1 MLPHTLNN
9 FLLLIS
15 LFVQCYGKATK
26 SFCFKKIY
34 WGFEYFNFRTI
45 FLCVCA
51 FLSRLPKNIYLY
63 MFFKSDHRMNE
74 WVRRGK
80 NWNIYLSGKC
90 KKKCFSTLTRV
101 QTSCRVITSH
111 FTQYDTLNPF
121 HSAAVWVWN
130 NWLGRKFSYR

>member
-15 LFVQCYGKATK
+15 LFVQCYEKATK
-26 SFCFKKIY
+26 SFWFKKIY

-45 FLCVCA
+45 FCVSVPFYLDCQKIYIYIC
-51 FLSRLPKNIYLY
+51 FLNQIT
-63 MFFKSDHRMNE
+63 E
-74 WVRRGK
+74 WMSKERK
-80 NWNIYLSGKC
+80 KLKYLSQWEMQ
-90 KKKCFSTLTRV
+90 KKCFSTLTRV

-121 HSAAVWVWN
+121 HSAAVCVWN